1 MNFDFSDDQY
11 ALRGAAKDFFAGES
25 SADHVRATWDTDT
38 GRSPELWRK
47 MAETGFVGL
56 TVPEEHGGL
65 GMDEIDLVLIL
76 EEAGYAALP
85 EPLLETTA
93 IGVPLLREAG
103 SEAQQKEWLPRIAAG
118 EAVVTVQLAGAAL
131 VADAHI
137 ADLLLLQRGDELHA
151 VPKGAFTYTAQP
163 SLDGARRMFTVE
175 AQTSGDT
182 RMAGGAAEAAA
193 AFDRGAAGTAAI
205 LNGLSQRMLDMSVAY
220 VQERYQFGRP
230 VGSFQAI
237 KHKLAETLLVVE
249 TSKAAAWNAAYTI
262 AKGLPERSTAAS
274 VAKAYASD
282 AELKANYESLQCHG
296 GIGFTWEH
304 NLHLFLKRGKA
315 LEQSYGSA
323 SWHRARLAE
332 SLLGAARP

>member
-11 ALRGAAKDFFAGES
+11 ALRDAARDFFTGES
-25 SADHVRATWDTDT
+25 GPGHVRAMWDSET

-65 GMDEIDLVLIL
+65 GMNEIDLVLIL
-76 EEAGYAALP
+76 EEAGRAALP

-93 IGVPLLREAG
+93 IGVPLLVEAG
-103 SEAQQKEWLPRIAAG
+103 TEAQQKEWLPKVAAG
-118 EAVVTVQLAGAAL
+118 EAVVTVQLAGAPT

-137 ADLLLLQRGDELHA
+137 ADLLLVQRGEELHA
-151 VPKGAFTYTAQP
+151 VPKGSFAYTAQP
-163 SLDGARRMFTVE
+163 SLDGARRVFTVD

-182 RMAGGAAEAAA
+182 RMAGGAAEAAK

-205 LNGLSQRMLDMSVAY
+205 LNGLSQRMLDMTVAY

-230 VGSFQAI
+230 VGSFQAV

-249 TSKAAAWNAAYTI
+249 TSKAAAWYAAYAI
-262 AKGLPERSTAAS
+262 ANDAGDRSVAAS
-274 VAKAYASD
+274 VAKSYATD
-282 AELKANYESLQCHG
+282 AEVKANYESLQCHG

-304 NLHLFLKRGKA
+304 DLHLYLKRGKA
-315 LEQSYGSA
+315 LEQAYGSA
-323 SWHRARLAE
+323 TWHRGRLAE
-332 SLLGAARP
+332 P